1 MGKAVWPAE
10 SFRVYLA
17 IMFCID
23 VLLFGQHEDLRASL
37 LVRGIAKGMMIRLM
51 APAK

>member
-17 IMFCID
+17 IMLWID

-37 LVRGIAKGMMIRLM
+37 LVRVLPKV
-51 APAK
+51 